1 MSLVMLKFLGT
12 RLLMGIVALLLVSI
26 ITFVLVA
33 LIPGN
38 AAQTILGPEATPAK
52 VAQLSRELHL
62 NAPLT
67 EQYWSWL
74 KNALHGDFGT
84 SLLTGQSVV
93 SVIGSRLAPTLSL
106 VLLTTAV
113 IVIAS
118 IVIGVVSAVHGG
130 WLARLLDVGG
140 LLGLAIPGFVMGLL
154 LIYAFAVK
162 LKIFPVEGYV
172 PLSGGVGEW
181 LRTLALPVIAMAA
194 SGVAFSSKQVRQS
207 MQEAL
212 DSEYTFTMM
221 ANGFSQRS
229 VVYKHALR
237 NAIVP
242 ALAMIGVQLAGAIGA
257 TVLIETV
264 FGVPGIG
271 SLAVSSATQADL
283 PMVQAT
289 ALFFTAFVVIVNL
302 GLDVI
307 YAVLNPKLKLA

>member
-1 MSLVMLKFLGT
+1 MLKFLVK
-12 RLLMGIVALLLVSI
+12 RVLMGIVVLLVVSI

-62 NAPLT
+62 NAPLPV
-67 EQYWSWL
+67 QYWSWL
-74 KNALHGDFGT
+74 KNALHGNFGT

-93 SVIGSRLAPTLSL
+93 SVIGSRLEPTLSL
-106 VLLTTAV
+106 VLLVTLVTV
-113 IVIAS
+113 LAS
-118 IVIGVVSAVHGG
+118 VLIGVVSALRGG
-130 WLARLLDVGG
+130 WLARLLDFGG
-140 LLGLAIPGFVMGLL
+140 LLGLAIPGFVVGLL
-154 LIYAFAVK
+154 LIDLFAVD
-162 LKIFPVEGYV
+162 LRIFPVEGYV
-172 PLSGGVGEW
+172 PLSAGVGNW
-181 LRTLALPVIAMAA
+181 LTPLVLPVIAMSL

-207 MQEAL
+207 MGEAL
-212 DSEYTFTMM
+212 ESEYAFTLM
-221 ANGFSQRS
+221 ANGFKRRS

-242 ALAMIGVQLAGAIGA
+242 ALAMMGVQLAGAIGS

-289 ALFFTAFVVIVNL
+289 ALFFTAFVVVVNL
-302 GLDVI
+302 GLDLLYV
-307 YAVLNPKLKLA
+307 ALNPKVKLG